1 MSDERDA
8 RIKHTTRVIEDIVDN
23 GYAPIEMRISSDVET
38 KSAVLTITFLQIP
51 DAATIE
57 QYQELAAAYWAAKR
71 DTEEGAS

>member
-1 MSDERDA
+1 MSNERDA

-51 DAATIE
+51 EDATLEEFQA
-57 QYQELAAAYWAAKR
+57 LAAAYWLTKG
-71 DTEEGAS
+71 TQS

>member
-8 RIKHTTRVIEDIVDN
+8 RVKHTTRVIEDIVDN

-51 DAATIE
+51 EDATLEEFQA
-57 QYQELAAAYWAAKR
+57 LAAAYWLTKG
-71 DTEEGAS
+71 TQS